1 LNYREE
7 IYHPAMADPVVT
19 SGWFEIGTDGDLV
32 RHQRTPD
39 SAVTRIGEK
48 FIFVRRDSE
57 DGDNTTIFPIPKEL
71 APLFSSLR
79 SIVRHT
85 DRKTLAAYPHELQ
98 SDTTGWKLSLN
109 TGSTGV
115 PDNLI
120 HLRGC
125 GDVLQSVELQMP
137 NGERRRIVFTGAS

>member
-19 SGWFEIGTDGDLV
+19 SGWFEIDTDGDLV

-39 SAVTRIGEK
+39 SAVTRIGEN

-57 DGDNTTIFPIPKEL
+57 DGDTTTIFPIPKEL

-85 DRKTLAAYPHELQ
+85 DRNTLAAYPHELQ
-98 SDTTGWKLSLN
+98 SGTTGWKLSLN
-109 TGSTGV
+109 TGSAGV
-115 PDNLI
+115 TDNLI

-125 GDVLQSVELQMP
+125 GDVLRSVELQMP
-137 NGERRRIVFTGAS
+137 NGQRRRIVFTEAS